1 MTSTGNMKNCAM
13 IAETT
18 PSLPTEYA
26 AAERLATAM
35 LAAAAE
41 GDWQTVV
48 SLRREIPGMA
58 RSLDRQWSTIR
69 SQDPLQVHQLEKQRL
84 SAIRRV
90 LAVDDQIR
98 GLSDAWGGPL
108 DAWLRGA
115 AATRTL
121 N

>member
-1 MTSTGNMKNCAM
+1 MRDLTMNEDTV
-13 IAETT
+13 
-18 PSLPTEYA
+18 PLPAVPAEYA

-35 LAAAAE
+35 LAAATE

-58 RSLDRQWSTIR
+58 RRLDRQWSTIR
-69 SQDPLQVHQLEKQRL
+69 AADPMHVRRLEKQRIG
-84 SAIRRV
+84 AIRRV

-98 GLSDAWGGPL
+98 RLSEAWGGPL

>member
-1 MTSTGNMKNCAM
+1 MSGARKMKNCA
-13 IAETT
+13 TT
-18 PSLPTEYA
+18 VNTAASLPAEYA

-35 LAAAAE
+35 LAAATE

-58 RSLDRQWSTIR
+58 RNLDRQWSAIR
-69 SQDPLQVHQLEKQRL
+69 ANDPVQVRSLEKQRIW
-84 SAIRRV
+84 AIQRV

-98 GLSDAWGGPL
+98 RLSDAWGGPL
-108 DAWLRGA
+108 DGWLRGA